1 MSRWEMGSPSR
12 SQVVFR
18 SAERELMLGEVF
30 EDEKDVFVLGAG
42 FSRAISPSMP
52 LLSDLA
58 QALMEPAEFLSF
70 GGSLEQWLSFLAEDH
85 PWLTS
90 AENARQH
97 ATFLQ
102 QSSKL
107 AAQVRVAQASAV
119 AEGLPTWLA
128 QLIDL
133 WHRGRSTVLSFNY
146 DMLVER
152 AWTKVLGSGADGA
165 PTAVYPIPPAP
176 LLRRRGSAGVERPRP
191 DTFRLLKLHG
201 SLNWLY
207 SGLAGT
213 PSETVYDASSGAG
226 WGAGPEDEEEH
237 LDLLAPDK
245 VPFIV
250 PPTQGKTAF
259 FDHELIRAQWQMA
272 REAVATAERIF
283 FLGHSLPDSGGML
296 RSLLRAAARGKVLV
310 PIDTSETVVERY
322 RSLRSHD
329 VVDEYVRDAEPIPSF
344 VRYCAG

>member
-1 MSRWEMGSPSR
+1 M
-12 SQVVFR
+12 FR
-18 SAERELMLGEVF
+18 SAEHELMLGEVF
-30 EDEKDVFVLGAG
+30 EGEKDVFVLGAG

-58 QALMEPAEFLSF
+58 QVLMEPAEFLSF
-70 GGSLEQWLSFLAEDH
+70 GGSVEQWLSFLAEDH
-85 PWLTS
+85 PWLKP

-97 ATFLQ
+97 ALFLQ
-102 QSSKL
+102 QSSRL
-107 AAQVRVAQASAV
+107 AAQVRAAQASAV

-128 QLIDL
+128 QLVDL

-146 DMLVER
+146 DVLVER
-152 AWTKVLGSGADGA
+152 AWTKILGAEADEA

-176 LLRRRGSAGVERPRP
+176 LRTRQRVTRREWPGP

-207 SGLAGT
+207 SGPAGT
-213 PSETVYDASSGAG
+213 QSETVYDVSSGAG
-226 WGAGPEDEEEH
+226 WAFGPEDEE
-237 LDLLAPDK
+237 DYAALLAPDK

-250 PPTQGKTAF
+250 PPTRGKTAF

-272 REAVATAERIF
+272 REAVASAERIF

-296 RSLLRAAARGKVLV
+296 RTLLRASARGKVLV
-310 PIDTSETVVERY
+310 PIDTNQAVVERY
-322 RSLRSHD
+322 RSLRSHE
-329 VVDEYVRDAEPIPSF
+329 VVDEYVLDAEPIPSF

>member
-1 MSRWEMGSPSR
+1 M
-12 SQVVFR
+12 FR
-18 SAERELMLGEVF
+18 AAEHELMLGEVF
-30 EDEKDVFVLGAG
+30 EGEKDVFVLGAG

-58 QALMEPAEFLSF
+58 QDLMEPEEFVSF
-70 GGSLEQWLSFLAEDH
+70 GGSLEQWLSFLADDH
-85 PWLTS
+85 PWLTP

-97 ATFLQ
+97 STFLQ
-102 QSSKL
+102 QASRL
-107 AAQVRVAQASAV
+107 AAEVRVAQASAV

-128 QLIDL
+128 QLVDL

-146 DMLVER
+146 DVLVER
-152 AWTKVLGSGADGA
+152 AWTKVLGAGGEGSPA
-165 PTAVYPIPPAP
+165 AVYPIPPAP
-176 LLRRRGSAGVERPRP
+176 LPTRRGAVPAEGPRP

-207 SGLAGT
+207 SGPAGT
-213 PSETVYDASSGAG
+213 QSDAVYDASSGAG
-226 WGAGPEDEEEH
+226 WSLGPEDEEDH
-237 LDLLAPDK
+237 VALLAPDK

-259 FDHELIRAQWQMA
+259 FNHELIRAQWQMA
-272 REAVATAERIF
+272 REAVASAERIF
-283 FLGHSLPDSGGML
+283 FLGHSLPESSGML

-310 PIDTSETVVERY
+310 PIDTSQAVVERY